1 MGSSSD
7 IITVDLTPSTPDTQ
21 TSTYPI

>member
-7 IITVDLTPSTPDTQ
+7 IITVDLTPSTP
-21 TSTYPI
+21 